1 MKKILIA
8 LALICASMLAICSCS
23 KDKGKGDEKSAE
35 EIKYEKAISLISTGA
50 YEESYKLFTELGD
63 YKDSAKYRS
72 KFYYVPVKVECTDGE
87 ENGFNGFIEILLN
100 GNHLPLKQTRVT
112 NGELDC
118 TEDYVYDENGRL
130 IKNIY
135 DYGDSSLIVENVY
148 DASGR
153 CVKSLIKD
161 EDGVLEN
168 TYEYTYDDKGRV
180 VKTVFTYLD
189 NDEPQA
195 TIIENV
201 YDEKGNVIKESYSDS
216 FGDETVTNYSYI
228 YNENGTIAKRIVD
241 GESEYV
247 FSYDENGKLIKVVCP
262 EVNADMY
269 DGFGEEWLDYILGMQ
284 PQEYNVTYDDHGN
297 AKKVAITYA
306 NDNVRTIEFTLK
318 FVYIADDSYDVQAD
332 IDSRLAYAVSSFSFI
347 LGSVT
352 LPGNSDIGSGEILDP
367 PSGSPVEGPMV
378 DITPD

>member
-72 KFYYVPVKVECTDGE
+72 KFYYTPVKIECTEGE
-87 ENGFNGFIEILLN
+87 ERGFIEILLN
-100 GNHLPLKQTRVT
+100 ENNIPLKQTRVID
-112 NGELDC
+112 GEVEWID
-118 TEDYVYDENGRL
+118 DYVYGENGRP
-130 IKNIY
+130 IKCITS
-135 DYGDSSLIVENVY
+135 DGDVSTIVENVY

-161 EDGVLEN
+161 EDGVLEG

-201 YDEKGNVIKESYSDS
+201 YDEKGNVIKESYNANGEES
-216 FGDETVTNYSYI
+216 FTNYSYI

-247 FSYDENGKLIKVVCP
+247 FSYDENGKLIKVVYP

-269 DGFGEEWLDYILGMQ
+269 EGMNGAWLDYILGIQ
-284 PQEYNVTYDDHGN
+284 PQEYNVTYDDKGN

-332 IDSRLAYAVSSFSFI
+332 IDSRLTNHVSTFTYYM
-347 LGSVT
+347 GSVS
-352 LPGNSDIGSGEILDP
+352 LPITPDIGSGEILDP
-367 PSGSPVEGPMV
+367 PSGSPVEGPIV

>member
-8 LALICASMLAICSCS
+8 LALVCASMLSICSCS
-23 KDKGKGDEKSAE
+23 KDKGKGNEKSAE
-35 EIKYEKAISLISTGA
+35 EIKYEKAISLISAGA

-72 KFYYVPVKVECTDGE
+72 KFYYTPVKIKCTEGE
-87 ENGFNGFIEILLN
+87 ERGFIEILLN
-100 GNHLPLKQTRVT
+100 ENNIPLKQTRVID
-112 NGELDC
+112 GEVEWID
-118 TEDYVYDENGRL
+118 DYVYGENGRP
-130 IKNIY
+130 IKCITS
-135 DYGDSSLIVENVY
+135 DGDGSTIVENVY

-161 EDGVLEN
+161 EDGVLEG

-180 VKTVFTYLD
+180 VKTVVTYYSD

-201 YDEKGNVIKESYSDS
+201 YDEKGNVIKESYNANGEES
-216 FGDETVTNYSYI
+216 FTNYSYI

-247 FSYDENGKLIKVVCP
+247 FSYDDNGKLVKVVYP
-262 EVNADMY
+262 EVDADVY
-269 DGFGEEWLDYILGMQ
+269 ESWGEELLDYILGMQ
-284 PQEYNVTYDDHGN
+284 PQEYNVTYDDKGN

-332 IDSRLAYAVSSFSFI
+332 IDSQLANGVSSFSFI

-352 LPGNSDIGSGEILDP
+352 LPGNSDIGSGDILNP